1 MTTISPRTPEGVFH
15 FWLGQMRSVG
25 DASRDN
31 WRDRMLMWRL
41 GPFARSA
48 EDRDFFN
55 AQRDWCEQIHKEGID
70 GFFSDPEWET
80 PKGLLAKLIVLDQF
94 PRSVYRGTPAAYAN
108 DPMTVRLAEHL
119 CTTNWDM
126 TEYNIMERM
135 WVYVPLSHAE
145 ELALQEL
152 CVEKYVQ
159 WSRELVA
166 AVPSGRRRINQFIS
180 WSFIK
185 ASIEHSDA
193 LLIFGRFPHRNAILG
208 REHKAGEPRYLNDP
222 VRPLWTFTQPPRPDY
237 FAILG
242 ALCRFDKGLDQEGIR
257 PEPLAELHRAA
268 GLSLDGPD
276 SLMDVF
282 ELAGDGAV
290 AYTTLYSHML
300 LQEKEQAFE
309 AVCRAPVVEDLFQQI
324 KALILKDPGESWP
337 PKSAKYSVTP
347 VIDVAAINAVIT
359 NTPRPAAPVE
369 KGRELPVTD
378 PSKAV
383 NLVLKNDSSEL
394 EHLAHEIEGL
404 AERNGFEHKALFQIQ
419 LAVEEWLM
427 NAINYGFEDAAE
439 HEIHVQLRF
448 HDDTRTL
455 LVDIIDDAREFDPT
469 AEALEP
475 DFEAFLADRVDGAGV
490 GVHLVLEFADDI
502 AYRRQDG
509 LNYLT
514 LTKRV

>member
-1 MTTISPRTPEGVFH
+1 MTTISPRTPEGVFN

-48 EDRDFFN
+48 EDREFFD
-55 AQRDWCEQIHKEGID
+55 AQRDWCEEIHKEGID

-108 DPMTVRLAEHL
+108 DPVTVRLAEHL
-119 CTTNWDM
+119 CTTGWDM

-159 WSRELVA
+159 WSRVLVA
-166 AVPSGRRRINQFIS
+166 AVPSGRRRLNQFIS

-208 REHKAGEPRYLNDP
+208 RGHKAGEPRYLSDP

-237 FAILG
+237 FAVLG
-242 ALCRFDKGLDQEGIR
+242 ALCRFEDGLDENSIR
-257 PEPLAELHRAA
+257 PEPLAELHKAA
-268 GLSLDGPD
+268 NLPLDGPD

-282 ELAGDGAV
+282 ELGGDGAV
-290 AYTTLYSHML
+290 AYTTLYRHML
-300 LQEKEQAFE
+300 LREKERAFE

-324 KALILKDPGESWP
+324 KALILKDPDEPWP

-347 VIDVAAINAVIT
+347 VIDVDAIHAVVT
-359 NTPRPAAPVE
+359 HTPPPVVEVE
-369 KGRELPVTD
+369 KTVEFAVAD
-378 PSKAV
+378 PNKAV
-383 NLVLKNDSSEL
+383 SLVLKNDSAEL
-394 EHLAHEIEGL
+394 ERLTRETEGF
-404 AERNGFEHKALFQIQ
+404 AERHGFAGKALFEIQ
-419 LAVEEWLM
+419 LALEEWVM
-427 NAINYGFEDAAE
+427 NTINYGYNDAAE
-439 HEIHVQLRF
+439 HEIRVYLQLE
-448 HDDTRTL
+448 DDTRN
-455 LVDIIDDAREFDPT
+455 LVVHIVDDGREFDPL
-469 AEALEP
+469 AESLEP
-475 DFEAFLADRVDGAGV
+475 DFEAFLADRVEGGGV
-490 GVHLVLEFADDI
+490 GVQLVLKFADGVK
-502 AYRRQDG
+502 YRRQDG
-509 LNYLT
+509 LNHLI
-514 LTKRV
+514 LNKGV